1 MVSIRWTFYVVSLLS
16 CKSALQAQPQPP
28 IDPQLLTYEEIIRL
42 YQQENPSPPLSDKLK
57 KLLTTPFVRNNASD
71 AGRTPLKPSSPE
83 RGSFLRVVQ
92 WNIERGLEFD
102 AIRFAF
108 SDPKQ
113 FNALMEDKG
122 SKATESERARIQE
135 QIGLLEQADL
145 LVLNEVDWG
154 MNRTLFRNVAAELAD
169 RLGMNYAYGVEF
181 VEVDPIT
188 MGIDQQVI
196 VREVEEAYAEPHDSK
211 LEMMEQVKRV
221 MKPNPERYRGLH
233 GTAILS
239 RYRLENVRLIP
250 FVVQG
255 HDWYADEKK
264 VSVAVKAEGKVSAT
278 VFKEQLI
285 RQVRRGGR
293 MMLLADIADPDL
305 PSGKVTVVATH
316 LEDITTPA
324 KRQKQLEEILDKIA
338 DIDHPVILA
347 GDMNTSTHTGVPI
360 TVTRALKQ
368 RFGNGKWWAEEGTT
382 ETLRYATPIGWAY
395 DLSLGLIGFTRKVND
410 PTRISIPLLGENPEA
425 KFFSMLKTFQFTD
438 GSTFDFRGD
447 KEHSYNGRTGKL
459 ANSNERGEKG
469 FLETNELGKTYGP
482 IGHYKLD
489 WIFIRPA
496 GPKRPNRIS
505 EESRFAPC
513 YGRTL
518 KELNHSIPERISDH
532 NPITVDLP
540 LGETRLTNRH
550 KAHPVADLERRK
562 DLSHSNDTS

>member
-1 MVSIRWTFYVVSLLS
+1 MVISRWTLCVVWLLAP
-16 CKSALQAQPQPP
+16 CESALQAQPPV
-28 IDPQLLTYEEIIRL
+28 DPQLLTYEEIVQL
-42 YQQENPSPPLSDKLK
+42 YQQEDPPSPLRGKLK

-71 AGRTPLKPSSPE
+71 AGKTPLKPSSTE
-83 RGSFLRVVQ
+83 MGSYLRVVQ

-108 SDPKQ
+108 TDPKQ

-122 SKATESERARIQE
+122 SKATESERARIRE

-169 RLGMNYAYGVEF
+169 SLGMNYAYGVEF

-196 VREVEEAYAEPHDSK
+196 VREVAEAYADPHDSRA
-211 LEMMEQVKRV
+211 EMIEHVKQV
-221 MKPNPERYRGLH
+221 MKPDPARYRGMH

-264 VSVAVKAEGKVSAT
+264 ASKALKAEGKVSAA

-285 RQVRRGGR
+285 RQVRRGER
-293 MMLLADIADPDL
+293 MMLIADIADPDL

-316 LEDITTPA
+316 LEDVTTPA
-324 KRQKQLEEILDKIA
+324 KRQQQLEEILDKIA
-338 DIDHPVILA
+338 DVDHPVILA

-360 TVTRALKQ
+360 SVTRALKQ

-382 ETLRYATPIGWAY
+382 EALRYATPLGWAY
-395 DLSLGLIGFTRKVND
+395 DVSLGLIGFTR
-410 PTRISIPLLGENPEA
+410 
-425 KFFSMLKTFQFTD
+425 
-438 GSTFDFRGD
+438 
-447 KEHSYNGRTGKL
+447 
-459 ANSNERGEKG
+459 
-469 FLETNELGKTYGP
+469 
-482 IGHYKLD
+482 
-489 WIFIRPA
+489 
-496 GPKRPNRIS
+496 
-505 EESRFAPC
+505 
-513 YGRTL
+513 
-518 KELNHSIPERISDH
+518 
-532 NPITVDLP
+532 
-540 LGETRLTNRH
+540 
-550 KAHPVADLERRK
+550 
-562 DLSHSNDTS
+562 

>member
-1 MVSIRWTFYVVSLLS
+1 MAISRWTLCVVSLLAP
-16 CKSALQAQPQPP
+16 CKSALPAQPPV
-28 IDPQLLTYEEIIRL
+28 DPQLLTYEEIVQL
-42 YQQENPSPPLSDKLK
+42 YQQEDPLPPLRDKLK

-71 AGRTPLKPSSPE
+71 AGKTPLKPKSTE
-83 RGSFLRVVQ
+83 IGSYLRVVQ

-122 SKATESERARIQE
+122 SKATESERARIRE

-196 VREVEEAYAEPHDSK
+196 VREVAEAYADPHDSRA
-211 LEMMEQVKRV
+211 EMIEHVKQV
-221 MKPNPERYRGLH
+221 MKPDPARYRGMH
-233 GTAILS
+233 GTAVLS

-264 VSVAVKAEGKVSAT
+264 ASKALKAEGKVSAA

-293 MMLLADIADPDL
+293 MMLIADIADHDL

-316 LEDITTPA
+316 LEDVTTPA
-324 KRQKQLEEILDKIA
+324 KRQQQLEEILDKIA
-338 DIDHPVILA
+338 DVDHPVILA

-360 TVTRALKQ
+360 SVTRALKQ

-382 ETLRYATPIGWAY
+382 EALRYATPLGWAY
-395 DLSLGLIGFTRKVND
+395 DVSLGLIGFTRKVND
-410 PTRISIPLLGENPEA
+410 PTRKSIPLMGENPEA
-425 KFFSMLKTFQFTD
+425 KFFSMLEKFQFTD
-438 GSTFDFRGD
+438 GNTFDFRGD
-447 KEHSYNGRTGKL
+447 KEHSSNGRTGKL

-469 FLETNELGKTYGP
+469 FVPTDELGKTYGP
-482 IGHYKLD
+482 IGRYKLD
-489 WIFIRPA
+489 WIFVRPA
-496 GPKRPNRIS
+496 ELTRSNGTS
-505 EESRFAPC
+505 EESRFAPQH
-513 YGRTL
+513 GRTL
-518 KELNHSIPERISDH
+518 QELNHSIPERVSDH

-540 LGETRLTNRH
+540 LADTRLISLGR
-550 KAHPVADLERRK
+550 L
-562 DLSHSNDTS
+562 

>member
-1 MVSIRWTFYVVSLLS
+1 MPDHRITRIQWTFCVVSLLVS
-16 CKSALQAQPQPP
+16 CKSALPAQPRQPV
-28 IDPQLLTYEEIIRL
+28 DPKLLTYEEIIQL
-42 YQQENPSPPLSDKLK
+42 YQQQDPPPPLRDKLN
-57 KLLTTPFVRNNASD
+57 KLLTTPFVRNNAFD
-71 AGRTPLKPSSPE
+71 AGRTPLKPSSAE
-83 RGSFLRVVQ
+83 MGSFLRVVQ

-135 QIGLLEQADL
+135 QIALLEQADL

-196 VREVEEAYAEPHDSK
+196 VREVEEAYADPHDSRA
-211 LEMMEQVKRV
+211 EMIEHVKQV
-221 MKPNPERYRGLH
+221 MKPDPERYRGLH

-264 VSVAVKAEGKVSAT
+264 VSIAVKAEGKVSAA

-293 MMLLADIADPDL
+293 MMLLADITDPGL
-305 PSGKVTVVATH
+305 PSGRVTVVATH
-316 LEDITTPA
+316 LEDVTTPA

-360 TVTRALKQ
+360 SVTRALKQ
-368 RFGNGKWWAEEGTT
+368 RFGNGKWWAEEGTI
-382 ETLRYATPIGWAY
+382 EVLRYATPLGWAY
-395 DLSLGLIGFTRKVND
+395 NVSLGLIGFTRKVND
-410 PTRISIPLLGENPEA
+410 PTRKSIPLMGENPEA
-425 KFFSMLKTFQFTD
+425 KFFSMLEKFQFTD
-438 GSTFDFRGD
+438 GSTFDFRGE
-447 KEHSYNGRTGKL
+447 KEHSSNGRAGKL

-469 FLETNELGKTYGP
+469 FVPTNELGKTYGP
-482 IGHYKLD
+482 IGRYKLD
-489 WIFIRPA
+489 WIFIRP
-496 GPKRPNRIS
+496 PELERSNRIP
-505 EESRFAPC
+505 EESRFVPC

-540 LGETRLTNRH
+540 LGETRLANRQ
-550 KAHPVADLERRK
+550 
-562 DLSHSNDTS
+562 DLSHSNDTH

>member
-1 MVSIRWTFYVVSLLS
+1 MPKPIRWTFCLVSLLVS
-16 CKSALQAQPQPP
+16 CKSELRAQPPA
-28 IDPQLLTYEEIIRL
+28 DPQLLTYDEIVQL
-42 YQQENPSPPLSDKLK
+42 YQQADPPPPLRDKLK

-71 AGRTPLKPSSPE
+71 AGRTPLKPNSAE
-83 RGSFLRVVQ
+83 MGSFLRVVQ

-122 SKATESERARIQE
+122 SKATESERASIRE
-135 QIGLLEQADL
+135 QIALLEQADL

-196 VREVEEAYAEPHDSK
+196 VREVAEAYADPHDSRA
-211 LEMMEQVKRV
+211 EMIEHVKQV
-221 MKPNPERYRGLH
+221 MKPDPERYRGMH

-250 FVVQG
+250 FAVQG

-264 VSVAVKAEGKVSAT
+264 VSIAVKAEGKVSAAI
-278 VFKEQLI
+278 FKEQLI

-293 MMLLADIADPDL
+293 MMLLADISDRDL

-324 KRQKQLEEILDKIA
+324 MRQKQLEEILNKIA
-338 DIDHPVILA
+338 DSDHPVILA

-360 TVTRALKQ
+360 SVTRAMKQ
-368 RFGNGKWWAEEGTT
+368 RFGNGKWWAEEGTV
-382 ETLRYATPIGWAY
+382 EALRYATPLGWAY
-395 DLSLGLIGFTRKVND
+395 NVSLGLIGFTRKVND
-410 PTRISIPLLGENPEA
+410 PTRRSIPLMGENPEA
-425 KFFSMLKTFQFTD
+425 KFFSMLEKFQFTD
-438 GSTFDFRGD
+438 GNTFDFRGE
-447 KEHSYNGRTGKL
+447 KEHSSNGRSGKL
-459 ANSNERGEKG
+459 ANSNERSEKG
-469 FLETNELGKTYGP
+469 FVPTNELGKTYGP
-482 IGHYKLD
+482 IGRYKLD
-489 WIFIRPA
+489 WIFVRPA
-496 GPKRPNRIS
+496 ELKRPNGNS
-505 EESRFAPC
+505 EEARFVPY

-518 KELNHSIPERISDH
+518 KDLNHSIPERISDH

-540 LGETRLTNRH
+540 LGEARVTN
-550 KAHPVADLERRK
+550 PVAAK
-562 DLSHSNDTS
+562 TW

>member
-1 MVSIRWTFYVVSLLS
+1 MISIRWTFCVVSLLVLFK
-16 CKSALQAQPQPP
+16 CALQAQPP
-28 IDPQLLTYEEIIRL
+28 IDPQLLTYEEIIQL
-42 YQQENPSPPLSDKLK
+42 YQQEDPPPPLRDKLNN
-57 KLLTTPFVRNNASD
+57 LLTTPFVRNNASD
-71 AGRTPLKPSSPE
+71 SGRTPLKPSSAE
-83 RGSFLRVVQ
+83 RASFLRAVQ

-102 AIRFAF
+102 AIQFAF
-108 SDPKQ
+108 SDPRQ

-122 SKATESERARIQE
+122 STATESERASIQE
-135 QIGLLEQADL
+135 QIGHLKQADL

-196 VREVEEAYAEPHDSK
+196 VREVEEAYADPHESRS
-211 LEMMEQVKRV
+211 EMIEHVKQV
-221 MKPNPERYRGLH
+221 MKPDPVRYRGLH

-239 RYRLENVRLIP
+239 RYRLENVQLIP
-250 FVVQG
+250 FAVQG

-264 VSVAVKAEGKVSAT
+264 VSIATKAEGKVSAA

-293 MMLLADIADPDL
+293 MMLLADIADPDF

-316 LEDITTPA
+316 LEDVTTPA
-324 KRQKQLEEILDKIA
+324 KRQKQLEEILNRVA

-360 TVTRALKQ
+360 SVTRALKQ

-382 ETLRYATPIGWAY
+382 EALRYATPMGWIY
-395 DLSLGLIGFTRKVND
+395 NVSLGLIGFTRKVND
-410 PTRISIPLLGENPEA
+410 PTRKSIPLMGENPEA
-425 KFFSMLKTFQFTD
+425 KFFSMLEKFQFTD
-438 GSTFDFRGD
+438 GNTFDFRGD

-469 FLETNELGKTYGP
+469 FVATDELGKTYGP
-482 IGHYKLD
+482 IGRYKLD

-496 GPKRPNRIS
+496 ELKGPNRIS
-505 EESRFAPC
+505 EESGFAPY

-540 LGETRLTNRH
+540 LGETRLTNR
-550 KAHPVADLERRK
+550 R
-562 DLSHSNDTS
+562 N